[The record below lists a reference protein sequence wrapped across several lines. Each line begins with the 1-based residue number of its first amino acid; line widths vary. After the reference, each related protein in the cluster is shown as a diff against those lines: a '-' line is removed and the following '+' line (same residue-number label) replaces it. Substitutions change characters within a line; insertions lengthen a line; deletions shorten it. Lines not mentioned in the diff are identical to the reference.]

1 MDLFLPL
8 QLQAIWKELWSLLQP
23 PISSKDGHIAAAI
36 SNHQGTIAGFA
47 VTISMD
53 LSLPLQLQVIRK
65 ELRSLLQLLATL
77 QLPLASNYQENTTAI
92 SVPHCS
98 QLWPPLGKEI
108 QLALGG

>member
-8 QLQAIWKELWSLLQP
+8 QLQAIRKELRSLLQP

-36 SNHQGTIAGFA
+36 SNLQGTIAGFA
-47 VTISMD
+47 VTFSMD

-77 QLPLASNYQENTTAI
+77 QLPLASNYQENTMGV

-108 QLALGG
+108 QLAFGG

>member
-1 MDLFLPL
+1 MDLFLLL
-8 QLQAIWKELWSLLQP
+8 QLQAIWKELRSLLQP

-36 SNHQGTIAGFA
+36 SNLQGTIAGFA
-47 VTISMD
+47 VTFSMD

-77 QLPLASNYQENTTAI
+77 QLPLASNYQENTMGV

-108 QLALGG
+108 QLAFGG